1 MRAVT
6 PVAGQETHGTTFRT
20 PKVTFQVATPGA
32 ESAVYDCLVV
42 LNIEDYSSVLTLTAY
57 NDSVL
62 GRGSGV
68 L

>member
-32 ESAVYDCLVV
+32 ESAVCGLVV